1 MSQTAPI
8 TNGSGQVFFWS
19 MALPEGAEINTANSN
34 ISYKMK
40 FVFNCK
46 AVTAFGGNTTTYAE

>member
-1 MSQTAPI
+1 
-8 TNGSGQVFFWS
+8 

-34 ISYKMK
+34 INYKMK

-46 AVTAFGGNTTTYAE
+46 AVTAFGGDGNTYAEQAVPTNPES